1 MATAW
6 PGTSYSG
13 VHMTV
18 ADNQVEGTATA
29 ELRARRVDG
38 TLCLTLG
45 GDWLVNAPLPPL
57 QDVSRQLAQTPKPD
71 AVRFDATE
79 LGRWD
84 SGLVTRLIDIYRDA
98 QTHEVRFDDG
108 GLPEGARRLIA
119 LAFAVKPREGAARTQ
134 RKTPFVQK
142 VGKSAQAAW
151 QTGVDFVTFVGE
163 ATLSIGRFATGRA
176 TYLKSDV
183 WQHVEEAGV
192 NALPIVSL
200 ISVLIGMIFA
210 FVGVTQLR
218 AFGAGIYTANL
229 VAVAMIR
236 EMAPIMTAI
245 IMAGRTGAAYAAEIG
260 TMKVNEEIDALTT
273 LGINPIDFLVTPRM
287 MALVLMIPA
296 LTMYASMMGIIG
308 GAIVGLAMIDASFVQ
323 YVQQTISSVALWDL
337 FTGLLMCV
345 VFGALVALSGCQQGI
360 ACGTSAM
367 AVGQA
372 TTRAVVMGI
381 VLIVVAASVLTII
394 FINLGI

>member
-1 MATAW
+1 
-6 PGTSYSG
+6 
-13 VHMTV
+13 MTV
-18 ADNQVEGTATA
+18 HDDRAKQSGTAA
-29 ELRARRVDG
+29 LRVHRVDNA
-38 TLCLTLG
+38 LCLTLA
-45 GDWLVNAPLPPL
+45 GDWLVNAALPSM
-57 QDVSRQLAQTPKPD
+57 QEVSRGLAQTPKPD

-98 QTHEVRFDDG
+98 QAHAISFDDS
-108 GLPEGARRLIA
+108 GLPDGARRLIA

-134 RKTPFVQK
+134 HTTPFVQR
-142 VGKSAQAAW
+142 VGESAQELWRSA
-151 QTGVDFVTFVGE
+151 VDFVTFIGE
-163 ATLSIGRFATGRA
+163 ATLSVGRFATGRA
-176 TYLKSDV
+176 KYLKSDV
-183 WQHVEEAGV
+183 LQHIEEAGA

-218 AFGAGIYTANL
+218 EFGAGIYTANL

-273 LGINPIDFLVTPRM
+273 LGINPMDFLVTPRM
-287 MALVLMIPA
+287 LALVLMIPA
-296 LTMYASMMGIIG
+296 LTMYSSLMGIIG
-308 GAIVGLAMIDASFVQ
+308 GAIVGLSMIDASFVQ
-323 YVQQTISSVALWDL
+323 YVQQTISAVALGDL
-337 FTGLLMCV
+337 FTGLLMCI

-381 VLIVVAASVLTII
+381 VLIVVSASVLTII

>member
-1 MATAW
+1 MAVQNN
-6 PGTSYSG
+6 P
-13 VHMTV
+13 
-18 ADNQVEGTATA
+18 VEGQRGAV
-29 ELRARRVDG
+29 LSARRVDDA
-38 TLCLTLG
+38 LCLTLA
-45 GDWLVNAPLPPL
+45 GDWHVNAALPSI
-57 QDVSRQLAQTPKPD
+57 QDVSHGLAQTPKPV
-71 AVRFDATE
+71 AVRFEATE

-98 QTHEVRFDDG
+98 QAHAIPFDDS

-119 LAFAVKPREGAARTQ
+119 LAFAVKAREGAARTQ
-134 RKTPFVQK
+134 TTTPFVQK
-142 VGKSAQAAW
+142 VGKSAQDLW
-151 QTGVDFVTFVGE
+151 RSTVDFVTFVGE
-163 ATLSIGRFATGRA
+163 ATLSVGRFATGRA
-176 TYLKSDV
+176 KYQKSDV
-183 WQHVEEAGV
+183 MQHIEEAGA

-210 FVGVTQLR
+210 FVGVSQLR

-273 LGINPIDFLVTPRM
+273 LGINPMDFLVTPRM
-287 MALVLMIPA
+287 FALVLMIPA
-296 LTMYASMMGIIG
+296 LTMYASLMGIIG
-308 GAIVGLAMIDASFVQ
+308 GALVGLAMIDASFVQ
-323 YVQQTISSVALWDL
+323 YAQQTISAVTLGDL

-381 VLIVVAASVLTII
+381 VLIVVSASVLTII

>member
-1 MATAW
+1 MA
-6 PGTSYSG
+6 
-13 VHMTV
+13 VQ
-18 ADNQVEGTATA
+18 DNRDEGHRDAV
-29 ELRARRVDG
+29 LSVQRVDNA
-38 TLCLTLG
+38 LSLTLV
-45 GDWLVNAPLPPL
+45 GDWLVSAALPSI
-57 QDVSRQLAQTPKPD
+57 QDVSHALAQTPKPD
-71 AVRFDATE
+71 SVRFDATG

-84 SGLVTRLIDIYRDA
+84 SGLVTRLIDIYREA
-98 QTHEVRFDDG
+98 QTYSIPFDDS

-119 LAFAVKPREGAARTQ
+119 LAFAVKPREGAARQ
-134 RKTPFVQK
+134 RRGKPFLQK
-142 VGKSAQAAW
+142 VGEGAQNVW
-151 QTGVDFVTFVGE
+151 RSGVAFVTFVGE
-163 ATLSIGRFATGRA
+163 ATLSVGRFATGRA
-176 TYLKSDV
+176 KYLKSDLL
-183 WQHVEEAGV
+183 QHIEEAGV

-200 ISVLIGMIFA
+200 ISLLIGMIFA

-218 AFGAGIYTANL
+218 EFGAGIYTANL

-245 IMAGRTGAAYAAEIG
+245 ILAGRTGAAYAAEIG

-273 LGINPIDFLVTPRM
+273 LGINPMDFLVAPRM
-287 MALVLMIPA
+287 LALVLMIPA
-296 LTMYASMMGIIG
+296 LTLYSSLMGIIG
-308 GAIVGLAMIDASFVQ
+308 GAIVGLSMIDASLVQ
-323 YVQQTISSVALWDL
+323 YVQQTIVSVTLGSL

-345 VFGALVALSGCQQGI
+345 VFGALVALAGCQQGM

>member
-1 MATAW
+1 MAIQ
-6 PGTSYSG
+6 
-13 VHMTV
+13 
-18 ADNQVEGTATA
+18 DNPVEATQDA
-29 ELRARRVDG
+29 TLRVERVDDG
-38 TLCLTLG
+38 LRLAFAG
-45 GDWLVNAPLPPL
+45 EWLVQSRLPSAE
-57 QDVSRQLAQTPKPD
+57 DVRRSLAATPKPT
-71 AVRFDATE
+71 AICFDVSG

-98 QTHEVRFDDG
+98 QAHSVPFDDA

-119 LAFAVKPREGAARTQ
+119 LAFAVKPREGAARKQQ
-134 RKTPFVQK
+134 RTPFVQK
-142 VGKSAQAAW
+142 VGESGQEAW
-151 QTGVDFVTFVGE
+151 GSSVAFVTFLGE
-163 ATLSIGRFATGRA
+163 AALSMRRFATGRA
-176 TYLKSDV
+176 KYLKSDV
-183 WQHVEEAGV
+183 LQHVEEAGA

-218 AFGAGIYTANL
+218 EFGAGIYTANL

-273 LGINPIDFLVTPRM
+273 LGINPMDFLVTPRM
-287 MALVLMIPA
+287 LALVLMIPA
-296 LTMYASMMGIIG
+296 LTMYASLMGIIG
-308 GAIVGLAMIDASFVQ
+308 GAVVGLSMIDASLVQ
-323 YVQQTISSVALWDL
+323 YVQQTISAVTLGSL
-337 FTGLLMCV
+337 FTGLLMSV
-345 VFGALVALSGCQQGI
+345 VFGALVALAGCQQGM

-372 TTRAVVMGI
+372 TTHAVVMGI
-381 VLIVVAASVLTII
+381 VLIVVSASLMTIM

>member
-1 MATAW
+1 MAVQNN
-6 PGTSYSG
+6 P
-13 VHMTV
+13 
-18 ADNQVEGTATA
+18 VEGQRGAV
-29 ELRARRVDG
+29 LSARRVDDA
-38 TLCLTLG
+38 LCLTLA
-45 GDWLVNAPLPPL
+45 GDWHVNAALPSI
-57 QDVSRQLAQTPKPD
+57 QDVSHGLAQTPKPV
-71 AVRFDATE
+71 AVRFEATE

-98 QTHEVRFDDG
+98 QAHAIPFDDS

-119 LAFAVKPREGAARTQ
+119 LAFAVKAREGAARTQ
-134 RKTPFVQK
+134 TTTPFVQK
-142 VGKSAQAAW
+142 VGKSAQDLW
-151 QTGVDFVTFVGE
+151 HSTVDFVTFVGE
-163 ATLSIGRFATGRA
+163 ATLSVGRFATGRA
-176 TYLKSDV
+176 KYQKSDV
-183 WQHVEEAGV
+183 MQHIEEAGA

-210 FVGVTQLR
+210 FVGVSQLR

-273 LGINPIDFLVTPRM
+273 LGINPMDFLVTPRM
-287 MALVLMIPA
+287 FALVLMIPA
-296 LTMYASMMGIIG
+296 LTMYASLMGIIG
-308 GAIVGLAMIDASFVQ
+308 GAMVGLAMIDASFVQ
-323 YVQQTISSVALWDL
+323 YAQQTISAVTLGDL

-381 VLIVVAASVLTII
+381 VLIVVSASILTII

>member
-1 MATAW
+1 MAVQNN
-6 PGTSYSG
+6 P
-13 VHMTV
+13 
-18 ADNQVEGTATA
+18 VEGQRGAV
-29 ELRARRVDG
+29 LSARRVDDA
-38 TLCLTLG
+38 LCLTLA
-45 GDWLVNAPLPPL
+45 GDWHVNAALPSI
-57 QDVSRQLAQTPKPD
+57 QDVSHGLAQTPKPV
-71 AVRFDATE
+71 AVRFEATE

-98 QTHEVRFDDG
+98 QAHAIPFDDS

-119 LAFAVKPREGAARTQ
+119 LAFAVKAREGAARTQ
-134 RKTPFVQK
+134 TTTPFVQK
-142 VGKSAQAAW
+142 VGKSAQDLW
-151 QTGVDFVTFVGE
+151 RSTVDFVTFVGE
-163 ATLSIGRFATGRA
+163 ATLSVGRFATGRA
-176 TYLKSDV
+176 KYQKSDV
-183 WQHVEEAGV
+183 MQHIEEAGA

-210 FVGVTQLR
+210 FVGVSQLR

-273 LGINPIDFLVTPRM
+273 LGINPMDFLVTPRM
-287 MALVLMIPA
+287 FALVLMIPA
-296 LTMYASMMGIIG
+296 LTMYASLMGIIG
-308 GAIVGLAMIDASFVQ
+308 GAMVGLAMIDASFVQ
-323 YVQQTISSVALWDL
+323 YAQQTISAVTLGDL

-381 VLIVVAASVLTII
+381 VLIVVSASILTII

>member
-1 MATAW
+1 
-6 PGTSYSG
+6 
-13 VHMTV
+13 
-18 ADNQVEGTATA
+18 
-29 ELRARRVDG
+29 
-38 TLCLTLG
+38 
-45 GDWLVNAPLPPL
+45 
-57 QDVSRQLAQTPKPD
+57 
-71 AVRFDATE
+71 

-84 SGLVTRLIDIYRDA
+84 SGLVTRLIEVYRDA
-98 QTHEVRFDDG
+98 QTRAIPFDDS
-108 GLPEGARRLIA
+108 GLPDGVRRLIA
-119 LAFAVKPREGAARTQ
+119 LAFAVKPREGAARQ
-134 RKTPFVQK
+134 QHKTALVQH
-142 VGKSAQAAW
+142 VGESAQELW
-151 QTGVDFVTFVGE
+151 RSGVDFVTFIGE
-163 ATLSIGRFATGRA
+163 AALSVGRFATGRA
-176 TYLKSDV
+176 KYLKSDV
-183 WQHVEEAGV
+183 LQHIEEAGA

-273 LGINPIDFLVTPRM
+273 LGIDPVDFLVTPRM
-287 MALVLMIPA
+287 LALVLMIPA
-296 LTMYASMMGIIG
+296 LTMYASLMGIIG
-308 GAIVGLAMIDASFVQ
+308 GGVVGLSMVDVSFVQ
-323 YVQQTISSVALWDL
+323 YVQQTISSVTLGSL
-337 FTGLLMCV
+337 FSGLLMCI
-345 VFGALVALSGCQQGI
+345 VFGALVALAGCQQGM

-381 VLIVVAASVLTII
+381 VLIVVSASILTII

>member
-1 MATAW
+1 MTAADSSTEGAVAASLRVE
-6 PGTSYSG
+6 PADDG
-13 VHMTV
+13 V
-18 ADNQVEGTATA
+18 
-29 ELRARRVDG
+29 
-38 TLCLTLG
+38 CLAFG
-45 GDWLVNAPLPPL
+45 GDWLVRGSLPTID
-57 QDVSRQLAQTPKPD
+57 DVRRRFTQTPSPR
-71 AVRFDATE
+71 AVRFDTSA

-84 SGLVTRLIDIYRDA
+84 SGLVTRLIDLYRDA
-98 QTHEVRFDDG
+98 QAHSIRFDDG

-134 RKTPFVQK
+134 RKTPFVQM
-142 VGKSAQAAW
+142 VGEGAQAAW
-151 QTGVDFVTFVGE
+151 QSGIDFVTFVGE

-176 TYLKSDV
+176 KYLKSDV
-183 WQHVEEAGV
+183 LQHIEEAGA

-287 MALVLMIPA
+287 LALVLMIPA
-296 LTMYASMMGIIG
+296 LTMYASLMGIIG
-308 GAIVGLAMIDASFVQ
+308 GAIVGLAMIDASFQQ
-323 YVQQTISSVALWDL
+323 YVQQTISAVKLGDL

-345 VFGALVALSGCQQGI
+345 VFGALVALAGCQQGI

-381 VLIVVAASVLTII
+381 VLIVVSASLLTII

>member
-1 MATAW
+1 
-6 PGTSYSG
+6 
-13 VHMTV
+13 MTD
-18 ADNQVEGTATA
+18 ADSTTEPRTATLNVQQA
-29 ELRARRVDG
+29 DDA
-38 TLCLTLG
+38 LCLALA
-45 GDWLVNAPLPPL
+45 GDWLVKDQLPAID
-57 QDVSRQLAQTPKPD
+57 DVRRRLAQTPFPR
-71 AVRFDATE
+71 AVRFDATA

-84 SGLVTRLIDIYRDA
+84 SGLVTRLIDLYRDA
-98 QTHEVRFDDG
+98 QARSIPFDDA

-119 LAFAVKPREGAARTQ
+119 LAFAVKPREGAARQQ
-134 RKTPFVQK
+134 RSKPFLQK
-142 VGKSAQAAW
+142 VGEGAQNVW
-151 QTGVDFVTFVGE
+151 RSGIDFVTFVGE
-163 ATLSIGRFATGRA
+163 ATLSVGRFATGRA
-176 TYLKSDV
+176 KYLKSDLL
-183 WQHVEEAGV
+183 QHIEEAGV

-200 ISVLIGMIFA
+200 ISLLIGMIFA
-210 FVGVTQLR
+210 FVGVTQLQE
-218 AFGAGIYTANL
+218 FGAGIYTANL

-245 IMAGRTGAAYAAEIG
+245 ILAGRTGAAYAAEIG

-273 LGINPIDFLVTPRM
+273 LGINPMDFLVTPRM
-287 MALVLMIPA
+287 LALVLMIPA
-296 LTMYASMMGIIG
+296 LTLYSSLMGIIG
-308 GAIVGLAMIDASFVQ
+308 GAIVGLSMIDASFVQ
-323 YVQQTISSVALWDL
+323 YVQQTIVSVTLGSL

-345 VFGALVALSGCQQGI
+345 VFGALVALAGCQQGM

>member
-1 MATAW
+1 MATKDN
-6 PGTSYSG
+6 PGTT
-13 VHMTV
+13 HEAMLR
-18 ADNQVEGTATA
+18 VE
-29 ELRARRVDG
+29 RVDNG
-38 TLCLTLG
+38 LLVAFAG
-45 GDWLVNAPLPPL
+45 EWLVQGRLPSM
-57 QDVSRQLAQTPKPD
+57 QDVAQNLAAAPAP
-71 AVRFDATE
+71 AVIRFDTSA

-84 SGLVTRLIDIYRDA
+84 SGLITRLIDVYRDA
-98 QTHEVRFDDG
+98 QANSVAFDDS
-108 GLPEGARRLIA
+108 GLPDGARRLIA

-134 RKTPFVQK
+134 RATPFLQK
-142 VGKSAQAAW
+142 VGESAQDLWRSA
-151 QTGVDFVTFVGE
+151 VDFVTFIGE
-163 ATLSIGRFATGRA
+163 ATLSVGRFANGRA
-176 TYLKSDV
+176 KYLKSDV
-183 WQHVEEAGV
+183 LQHIEEAGA

-218 AFGAGIYTANL
+218 EFGAGIYTANL

-287 MALVLMIPA
+287 LALVLMIPA
-296 LTMYASMMGIIG
+296 LTMYASLMGIIG
-308 GAIVGLAMIDASFVQ
+308 GAIVGLSMIDASFVQ
-323 YVQQTISSVALWDL
+323 YVQQTISAVTLGDL

-381 VLIVVAASVLTII
+381 VLIVVSASILTII

>member
-1 MATAW
+1 MAIQEN
-6 PGTSYSG
+6 S
-13 VHMTV
+13 
-18 ADNQVEGTATA
+18 VEATQDPT
-29 ELRARRVDG
+29 LRVERVDDG
-38 TLCLTLG
+38 LCLAFAG
-45 GDWLVNAPLPPL
+45 EWLVQGRLPSTD
-57 QDVSRQLAQTPKPD
+57 DVRRSLAATPKPTAID
-71 AVRFDATE
+71 FDMSG

-98 QTHEVRFDDG
+98 QAHSIPFDDA

-119 LAFAVKPREGAARTQ
+119 LAFAVKPREGAARKQ
-134 RKTPFVQK
+134 IQTPFVQK
-142 VGKSAQAAW
+142 VGESAQEAW
-151 QTGVDFVTFVGE
+151 RSSVDFVTFLGE
-163 ATLSIGRFATGRA
+163 AALSMRRFATGRA
-176 TYLKSDV
+176 KYLKSDV
-183 WQHVEEAGV
+183 LQHVEEAGA

-218 AFGAGIYTANL
+218 EFGAGIYTANL

-273 LGINPIDFLVTPRM
+273 LGINPMDFLVTPRM
-287 MALVLMIPA
+287 LALVLMIPA
-296 LTMYASMMGIIG
+296 LTMYASLMGIIG
-308 GAIVGLAMIDASFVQ
+308 GGIVGLSMIDASLVQ
-323 YVQQTISSVALWDL
+323 YVQQTISAVTLGSL
-337 FTGLLMCV
+337 FTGLLMSV
-345 VFGALVALSGCQQGI
+345 VFGALVALAGCQQGM

-372 TTRAVVMGI
+372 TTHAVVMGI
-381 VLIVVAASVLTII
+381 VLIVVSASLMTIM

>member
-1 MATAW
+1 
-6 PGTSYSG
+6 
-13 VHMTV
+13 
-18 ADNQVEGTATA
+18 
-29 ELRARRVDG
+29 
-38 TLCLTLG
+38 
-45 GDWLVNAPLPPL
+45 
-57 QDVSRQLAQTPKPD
+57 VSHGLAQTPKPV
-71 AVRFDATE
+71 AVRFEATE

-98 QTHEVRFDDG
+98 QAHAIPFDDS

-119 LAFAVKPREGAARTQ
+119 LAFAVKAREGAARTQ
-134 RKTPFVQK
+134 TTTPFVQK
-142 VGKSAQAAW
+142 VGKSAQDLW
-151 QTGVDFVTFVGE
+151 RSTVDFVTFVGE
-163 ATLSIGRFATGRA
+163 ATLSVGRFATGRA
-176 TYLKSDV
+176 KYQKSDV
-183 WQHVEEAGV
+183 MQHIEEAGA

-210 FVGVTQLR
+210 FVGVSQLR

-273 LGINPIDFLVTPRM
+273 LGINPMDFLVTPRM
-287 MALVLMIPA
+287 FALVLMIPA
-296 LTMYASMMGIIG
+296 LTMYASLMGIIG
-308 GAIVGLAMIDASFVQ
+308 GAMVGLAMIDASFVQ
-323 YVQQTISSVALWDL
+323 YAQQTISAVTLGDL

-381 VLIVVAASVLTII
+381 VLIVVSASILTII

>member
-1 MATAW
+1 MAHADKLTEPPRAA
-6 PGTSYSG
+6 TLRVEQADDG
-13 VHMTV
+13 VSL
-18 ADNQVEGTATA
+18 AF
-29 ELRARRVDG
+29 
-38 TLCLTLG
+38 G
-45 GDWLVNAPLPPL
+45 GDWLVKDPLPTID
-57 QDVSRQLAQTPKPD
+57 DVRRRFTQSPSPR
-71 AVRFDATE
+71 AVRFDASA

-98 QTHEVRFDDG
+98 QAHSIPFDDN

-119 LAFAVKPREGAARTQ
+119 LAFAVKPREGAARKQ
-134 RKTPFVQK
+134 IKTPFVQK
-142 VGKSAQAAW
+142 VGEGAQAAW
-151 QTGVDFVTFVGE
+151 QSGVDFVTFVGE

-176 TYLKSDV
+176 KYLKSDV
-183 WQHVEEAGV
+183 WQHVEDAGA

-287 MALVLMIPA
+287 IALVLMIPA
-296 LTMYASMMGIIG
+296 LTMYASLMGIIG
-308 GAIVGLAMIDASFVQ
+308 GALVGLAMIDASFQQ
-323 YVQQTISSVALWDL
+323 YVQQTISAVALGDL
-337 FTGLLMCV
+337 FTGLLMCI
-345 VFGALVALSGCQQGI
+345 VFGALVALAGCQQGI

>member
-1 MATAW
+1 MVVRQD
-6 PGTSYSG
+6 S
-13 VHMTV
+13 
-18 ADNQVEGTATA
+18 VEGSQAA
-29 ELRARRVDG
+29 SIRVERVDG
-38 TLCLTLG
+38 ALQVTLA
-45 GDWLVNAPLPPL
+45 GDWLVGAGLPP
-57 QDVSRQLAQTPKPD
+57 VTEVNEALAREPGPS
-71 AVRFDATE
+71 AVRFDPTG

-84 SGLVTRLIDIYRDA
+84 SGLVTRLIDIYRAA
-98 QTHEVRFDDG
+98 QAHSVTFDDS
-108 GLPEGARRLIA
+108 GLPDGARRLIA
-119 LAFAVKPREGAARTQ
+119 LAFAVKAREGAARTQ
-134 RKTPFVQK
+134 RTAPFVQK
-142 VGKSAQAAW
+142 VGESAQELW
-151 QTGVDFVTFVGE
+151 QSVVDFVTFVGE
-163 ATLSIGRFATGRA
+163 ATLSVGRFATGRA
-176 TYLKSDV
+176 KYLKSDV
-183 WQHVEEAGV
+183 LQHIEEAGA

-210 FVGVTQLR
+210 FVGVSQLR

-273 LGINPIDFLVTPRM
+273 LGIDPIDFLVTPRM
-287 MALVLMIPA
+287 LALVLMIPA
-296 LTMYASMMGIIG
+296 LTMYASLMGIIG

-323 YVQQTISSVALWDL
+323 YVQQTISAVTLGDL

-381 VLIVVAASVLTII
+381 VLIVVSASVLTII
-394 FINLGI
+394 FINLGV

>member
-1 MATAW
+1 
-6 PGTSYSG
+6 
-13 VHMTV
+13 MTR
-18 ADNQVEGTATA
+18 ADNSTEAPKVATLRVEQAD
-29 ELRARRVDG
+29 DG
-38 TLCLTLG
+38 VCLAFG
-45 GDWLVNAPLPPL
+45 GDWLVKQPLPAI
-57 QDVSRQLAQTPKPD
+57 DDARRRFTQTPSPR
-71 AVRFDATE
+71 AVRFDATA

-84 SGLVTRLIDIYRDA
+84 SGLVTRLIDLYREA
-98 QTHEVRFDDG
+98 QARSIPFDDA
-108 GLPEGARRLIA
+108 GLPEGVRRLIA
-119 LAFAVKPREGAARTQ
+119 LAFAVKPREGAARKQT
-134 RKTPFVQK
+134 KTPFLQK
-142 VGKSAQAAW
+142 VGEGAHAAW
-151 QTGVDFVTFVGE
+151 QSGADFVTFIGE

-176 TYLKSDV
+176 KYLKSDV
-183 WQHVEEAGV
+183 WQHVEEAGA

-287 MALVLMIPA
+287 LALVLMIPA
-296 LTMYASMMGIIG
+296 LTMYASLMGIIG
-308 GAIVGLAMIDASFVQ
+308 GAIVGLAMIDASFQQ

-345 VFGALVALSGCQQGI
+345 VFGALVALAGCQQGI

>member
-1 MATAW
+1 MAVLEN
-6 PGTSYSG
+6 P
-13 VHMTV
+13 
-18 ADNQVEGTATA
+18 VEAT
-29 ELRARRVDG
+29 LRVQRVDDG
-38 TLCLTLG
+38 LLLALAG
-45 GDWLVNAPLPPL
+45 EWLVQGRLPSIE
-57 QDVSRQLAQTPKPD
+57 DVRRSLAATPGP
-71 AVRFDATE
+71 VSIRFDTSR

-98 QTHEVRFDDG
+98 QAHSVPFDDS
-108 GLPEGARRLIA
+108 GLPDGARRLIA

-134 RKTPFVQK
+134 HTTPFVQN
-142 VGKSAQAAW
+142 VGESAQELWRSA
-151 QTGVDFVTFVGE
+151 VDFVTFVGE
-163 ATLSIGRFATGRA
+163 ATLSVGRFATGRA
-176 TYLKSDV
+176 KYLKSDV
-183 WQHVEEAGV
+183 LQHIEEAGA

-210 FVGVTQLR
+210 FVGVSQLR
-218 AFGAGIYTANL
+218 EFGAGIYTANL

-273 LGINPIDFLVTPRM
+273 LGINPMDFLVTPRM
-287 MALVLMIPA
+287 LALVLMIPA
-296 LTMYASMMGIIG
+296 LTLYSSLMGIIG
-308 GAIVGLAMIDASFVQ
+308 GAVVGLAMIDASFVQ
-323 YVQQTISSVALWDL
+323 YVQQTITAVKLGDL
-337 FTGLLMCV
+337 FTGLLMCI
-345 VFGALVALSGCQQGI
+345 VFGALVALAGCQQGI

-381 VLIVVAASVLTII
+381 VLIVVSASVLTII

>member
-1 MATAW
+1 MAVQNNPVEGQRSAVL
-6 PGTSYSG
+6 SARR
-13 VHMTV
+13 
-18 ADNQVEGTATA
+18 ADNA
-29 ELRARRVDG
+29 
-38 TLCLTLG
+38 LCLTIA
-45 GDWLVNAPLPPL
+45 GDWLVNAALPPM
-57 QDVSRQLAQTPKPD
+57 QEVSRALAQTPRPD
-71 AVRFDATE
+71 AVQFDATD

-98 QTHEVRFDDG
+98 QAHSIPFDDS
-108 GLPEGARRLIA
+108 GLPDGARRLIA

-134 RKTPFVQK
+134 HTTPFVQK
-142 VGKSAQAAW
+142 VGESAQELW
-151 QTGVDFVTFVGE
+151 RSVVDFVTFIGE
-163 ATLSIGRFATGRA
+163 ATLSVGRFATGRA
-176 TYLKSDV
+176 KYLKSDV
-183 WQHVEEAGV
+183 LQHIEEAGA

-218 AFGAGIYTANL
+218 EFGAGIYTANL

-273 LGINPIDFLVTPRM
+273 LGINPMDFLVTPRM
-287 MALVLMIPA
+287 LALVLMIPA
-296 LTMYASMMGIIG
+296 LTMYASLMGIIG
-308 GAIVGLAMIDASFVQ
+308 GAIVGLSMIDASFVQ
-323 YVQQTISSVALWDL
+323 YTQQTIGAVTLGDL

-381 VLIVVAASVLTII
+381 VLIVVSASILTII